1 MKYFALRTRRLLA
14 FIAGAVYVFSG
25 ISKLLDPV
33 GAELVMEA
41 YMDFFHVGFMSF
53 AAKPLAVALAL
64 LEAVL
69 GSALMTGVWRKV
81 AAISAFALQGFF
93 TLVTIVLVVFN
104 PEMDCGCFGNVAHLS
119 HIQSFVKNVVLCLML
134 VGAFVPLRELGV
146 PKARKY
152 VSFAIVTLS
161 LLLFT
166 VWSWMHIPLVDYTE
180 FAPGALLRSAESA
193 ELFEDE
199 KYQSV
204 FVYEKDGKQ
213 EIFSLS
219 DLPDSTWT
227 FVEARTEVREG
238 GDTES
243 SVVLSIYDR
252 DGMYHDEEVSSGKVM
267 VVSVYRMQDAGW
279 ERIADYVSELRKS
292 GFRTLVLVSGLPQ
305 EIDQVMEGLTPAQ
318 VNVLHQDMYMSD
330 FKTLVSLNRSNG
342 GLTYF
347 SEGYLISKWASRSV
361 PDADEL
367 SQIYKDDETEIL
379 LGRTSTSRL
388 YFQGFKLF
396 LFALMLLV

>member
-1 MKYFALRTRRLLA
+1 MKYFDLRTRRLLA

-213 EIFSLS
+213 EVFSLS

-305 EIDQVMEGLTPAQ
+305 EIDQVMEGLTPEQ

>member
-14 FIAGAVYVFSG
+14 FIIGAVYVFSG

-33 GAELVMEA
+33 GAELVMNA

-81 AAISAFALQGFF
+81 AAIAAFALQGFF
-93 TLVTIVLVVFN
+93 TLLTIVLVVFN

-180 FAPGALLRSAESA
+180 FAPGALLRAAESA

-213 EIFSLS
+213 EVFSLS

-279 ERIADYVSELRKS
+279 ERMADYVSELRKS

-305 EIDQVMEGLTPAQ
+305 EIDQVMEGLTPEQ

>member
-119 HIQSFVKNVVLCLML
+119 HIQSFAKNVVLCLML
-134 VGAFVPLRELGV
+134 IGAFVPLRELGV

-213 EIFSLS
+213 EVFSLS

-305 EIDQVMEGLTPAQ
+305 EIDQVMEGLTPEQ

>member
-33 GAELVMEA
+33 GAELVMNA

-69 GSALMTGVWRKV
+69 ASALMTGVWRKV
-81 AAISAFALQGFF
+81 AAIAAFALQGFF

-213 EIFSLS
+213 EVFSLS

-305 EIDQVMEGLTPAQ
+305 EIDQVMEGLAPEQ

>member
-81 AAISAFALQGFF
+81 AAIAAFALQGFF

-134 VGAFVPLRELGV
+134 VGAFVPFRELGV

-199 KYQSV
+199 KYESV

-213 EIFSLS
+213 EVFSLNN
-219 DLPDSTWT
+219 LPDSTWT

-305 EIDQVMEGLTPAQ
+305 EIDQVMEGLTPEQ
-318 VNVLHQDMYMSD
+318 VNVLHQDMYISD

>member
-41 YMDFFHVGFMSF
+41 YMDFFHVGFMSV

-213 EIFSLS
+213 EVFSLN

-305 EIDQVMEGLTPAQ
+305 EIDQVMEGLTPEQ

>member
-33 GAELVMEA
+33 GAALVMEA

-213 EIFSLS
+213 EVFSLS

-305 EIDQVMEGLTPAQ
+305 EIDQVMEGLTPEQ

>member
-33 GAELVMEA
+33 GAELVMNA

-81 AAISAFALQGFF
+81 AAIAAFALQGFF

-213 EIFSLS
+213 EVFSLS

-305 EIDQVMEGLTPAQ
+305 EIDQVMEGLTPEQ

>member
-81 AAISAFALQGFF
+81 AAIAAFALQGFF

-119 HIQSFVKNVVLCLML
+119 HIQSFAKNVVLCLML

-213 EIFSLS
+213 EVFSLS

-305 EIDQVMEGLTPAQ
+305 EIDQVMEGLTPEQ

>member
-213 EIFSLS
+213 EVFSLN

-305 EIDQVMEGLTPAQ
+305 EIDQVMEGLTPEQ

>member
-69 GSALMTGVWRKV
+69 GSALMTGLWRKV
-81 AAISAFALQGFF
+81 AAIAAFALQGFF

-134 VGAFVPLRELGV
+134 VGAFVPFRELGV

-199 KYQSV
+199 KYESV

-213 EIFSLS
+213 EVFSLNN
-219 DLPDSTWT
+219 LPDSTWT

-305 EIDQVMEGLTPAQ
+305 EIDQVMEGLTPEQ

>member
-33 GAELVMEA
+33 GAELVMNA

-81 AAISAFALQGFF
+81 AATSAFALQGFF

-146 PKARKY
+146 PKTRKY

-213 EIFSLS
+213 EVFSLN

-305 EIDQVMEGLTPAQ
+305 EIDQVMEGLTPEQ
-318 VNVLHQDMYMSD
+318 GNVLHQDMYMSD

>member
-1 MKYFALRTRRLLA
+1 
-14 FIAGAVYVFSG
+14 
-25 ISKLLDPV
+25 
-33 GAELVMEA
+33 
-41 YMDFFHVGFMSF
+41 
-53 AAKPLAVALAL
+53 
-64 LEAVL
+64 
-69 GSALMTGVWRKV
+69 
-81 AAISAFALQGFF
+81 
-93 TLVTIVLVVFN
+93 
-104 PEMDCGCFGNVAHLS
+104 
-119 HIQSFVKNVVLCLML
+119 
-134 VGAFVPLRELGV
+134 
-146 PKARKY
+146 
-152 VSFAIVTLS
+152 
-161 LLLFT
+161 
-166 VWSWMHIPLVDYTE
+166 
-180 FAPGALLRSAESA
+180 
-193 ELFEDE
+193 
-199 KYQSV
+199 
-204 FVYEKDGKQ
+204 
-213 EIFSLS
+213 
-219 DLPDSTWT
+219 
-227 FVEARTEVREG
+227 
-238 GDTES
+238 
-243 SVVLSIYDR
+243 
-252 DGMYHDEEVSSGKVM
+252 MYHDEEVSSGKVM

-305 EIDQVMEGLTPAQ
+305 EIDQVMEGLMPDQ

>member
-119 HIQSFVKNVVLCLML
+119 HIQSFAKNVVLCLML
-134 VGAFVPLRELGV
+134 IGAFVPLRELGV

-213 EIFSLS
+213 EVFSLN

-305 EIDQVMEGLTPAQ
+305 EIDQVMEGLTPEQ

>member
-33 GAELVMEA
+33 GAALVMEA
-41 YMDFFHVGFMSF
+41 YMDFFHVGFMSV

-213 EIFSLS
+213 EVFSLN

-305 EIDQVMEGLTPAQ
+305 EIDQVMEGLTPEQ

-347 SEGYLISKWASRSV
+347 SEGYLISKWASRSL

-367 SQIYKDDETEIL
+367 SQIYKGDETEIL
-379 LGRTSTSRL
+379 LGRTSSTRL

>member
-41 YMDFFHVGFMSF
+41 YMDFFHVGFMSV

-213 EIFSLS
+213 EVFSLN
-219 DLPDSTWT
+219 DLTDSTWT

-305 EIDQVMEGLTPAQ
+305 EIDQVMEGLTPEQ
-318 VNVLHQDMYMSD
+318 VNVLHHDMYMSD

>member
-81 AAISAFALQGFF
+81 AAIAAFALQGFF

-134 VGAFVPLRELGV
+134 VGAFVPFRELGV

-213 EIFSLS
+213 EVFSLS

-305 EIDQVMEGLTPAQ
+305 EIGQVMEGLTPEQ

>member
-119 HIQSFVKNVVLCLML
+119 HIQSFAKNVVLCLML

-213 EIFSLS
+213 EVFSS
-219 DLPDSTWT
+219 FHLPGADHFFCGAVTGPGICGPRPGAAHPGRSCGSE
-227 FVEARTEVREG
+227 FG
-238 GDTES
+238 GCC
-243 SVVLSIYDR
+243 
-252 DGMYHDEEVSSGKVM
+252 
-267 VVSVYRMQDAGW
+267 GW
-279 ERIADYVSELRKS
+279 
-292 GFRTLVLVSGLPQ
+292 
-305 EIDQVMEGLTPAQ
+305 
-318 VNVLHQDMYMSD
+318 
-330 FKTLVSLNRSNG
+330 
-342 GLTYF
+342 
-347 SEGYLISKWASRSV
+347 
-361 PDADEL
+361 
-367 SQIYKDDETEIL
+367 
-379 LGRTSTSRL
+379 
-388 YFQGFKLF
+388 
-396 LFALMLLV
+396 

>member
-33 GAELVMEA
+33 GAALVMEA
-41 YMDFFHVGFMSF
+41 YMDFFHVGFMSV

-213 EIFSLS
+213 EVFSLS

-305 EIDQVMEGLTPAQ
+305 EIDQVMEGLTPEQ

>member
-14 FIAGAVYVFSG
+14 FIIGAVYVFSG

-33 GAELVMEA
+33 GAGLVMDA
-41 YMDFFHVGFMSF
+41 YMDFFHIGFMSF

-64 LEAVL
+64 FEAVL
-69 GSALMTGVWRKV
+69 GSALMTGVWRKIT
-81 AAISAFALQGFF
+81 AIAAFAMQGFF
-93 TLVTIVLVVFN
+93 TLLTIVLVVFN

-193 ELFEDE
+193 DLFEDE
-199 KYQSV
+199 KYESV

-213 EIFSLS
+213 EVFSLN

-267 VVSVYRMQDAGW
+267 VVSVYRPQDAGW
-279 ERIADYVSELRKS
+279 DRIADFAAVSRKS

-305 EIDQVMEGLTPAQ
+305 EIDQVMEGLTPEQ

>member
-41 YMDFFHVGFMSF
+41 YMDFFLVGFVSF

-305 EIDQVMEGLTPAQ
+305 EIDQVMEGLTPEQ
-318 VNVLHQDMYMSD
+318 VNVLHQDMYISD

>member
-14 FIAGAVYVFSG
+14 FIIGAVYVFSG

-41 YMDFFHVGFMSF
+41 YMDFFHVGFMSV

-213 EIFSLS
+213 EVFSLS

-305 EIDQVMEGLTPAQ
+305 EIDQVMEGLTPEQ

>member
-33 GAELVMEA
+33 GAALVMEA
-41 YMDFFHVGFMSF
+41 YMDFFHVGFMSV

-213 EIFSLS
+213 EVFSLN

-305 EIDQVMEGLTPAQ
+305 EIDQVMEGLTPEQ
-318 VNVLHQDMYMSD
+318 VNVLHQDMYISD

>member
-81 AAISAFALQGFF
+81 AAIAAFALQGFF

-213 EIFSLS
+213 EVFSLS

-305 EIDQVMEGLTPAQ
+305 EIDQVMEGLTPEQ

-379 LGRTSTSRL
+379 LGRTSTSCL

>member
-1 MKYFALRTRRLLA
+1 M
-14 FIAGAVYVFSG
+14 FSG

-305 EIDQVMEGLTPAQ
+305 EIDQVMEGLTPEQ
-318 VNVLHQDMYMSD
+318 VNVLHQDMYISD

>member
-41 YMDFFHVGFMSF
+41 YMDFFHVGFMPF

-81 AAISAFALQGFF
+81 AAIAAFALQGFF

-134 VGAFVPLRELGV
+134 VGAFVPFRELGV

-199 KYQSV
+199 KYESV

-213 EIFSLS
+213 EVFSLNN
-219 DLPDSTWT
+219 LPDSTWT

-252 DGMYHDEEVSSGKVM
+252 DGMYHDEEASSGKVM

-305 EIDQVMEGLTPAQ
+305 EIDQVMEGLTPEQ

>member
-305 EIDQVMEGLTPAQ
+305 EIDQVMEGLTPEQ

>member
-33 GAELVMEA
+33 GAALVMEA
-41 YMDFFHVGFMSF
+41 YMDFFHVGFMSV

-119 HIQSFVKNVVLCLML
+119 HIQSLVKNVILCLML

-213 EIFSLS
+213 EVFSLS

-252 DGMYHDEEVSSGKVM
+252 DGMYHDEEASSGKVM

-305 EIDQVMEGLTPAQ
+305 EIDQVMEGLTPEQ

>member
-33 GAELVMEA
+33 GAALVMEA

-213 EIFSLS
+213 EVFSLN

-305 EIDQVMEGLTPAQ
+305 EIDQVMEGLTPEQ

>member
-33 GAELVMEA
+33 GAALVMEA
-41 YMDFFHVGFMSF
+41 YMDFFHVGFMSV

-81 AAISAFALQGFF
+81 AAIAAFALQGFF

-134 VGAFVPLRELGV
+134 VGAFVPFRELGV
-146 PKARKY
+146 PKTRKY

-213 EIFSLS
+213 EVFSLN

-305 EIDQVMEGLTPAQ
+305 EIDQVMEGLTPEQ

>member
-81 AAISAFALQGFF
+81 AAIAAFALQGFF

-119 HIQSFVKNVVLCLML
+119 HIQSFAKNVVLCLML

-213 EIFSLS
+213 EVFSLS

-305 EIDQVMEGLTPAQ
+305 EIDQVMEGLTPEQ

-347 SEGYLISKWASRSV
+347 SEGYLISKWASRSL

-367 SQIYKDDETEIL
+367 SQIYKGDETEIL
-379 LGRTSTSRL
+379 LGRTSSTRL

>member
-33 GAELVMEA
+33 GAALVMEA
-41 YMDFFHVGFMSF
+41 YMDFFHVGFMSV

-213 EIFSLS
+213 EVFSLN

-305 EIDQVMEGLTPAQ
+305 EIDQVMEGLTPEQ

>member
-213 EIFSLS
+213 EVFSLS

-305 EIDQVMEGLTPAQ
+305 EIDQVMEGLTPEQ

-388 YFQGFKLF
+388 YFQGLKLF

>member
-33 GAELVMEA
+33 GAALVMEA
-41 YMDFFHVGFMSF
+41 YMDFFHVGFMSV

-81 AAISAFALQGFF
+81 AAIAAFALQGFF

-213 EIFSLS
+213 EVFSLN

-305 EIDQVMEGLTPAQ
+305 EIDQVMEGLTPEQ